1 MGRRN
6 SNRPT
11 EDQIVDF
18 KIRLTAAFEDLRRR
32 GYLARQN
39 FQCCGGCAG
48 YAMAVRA
55 EELHEKGKRVMG
67 TVFYHNQDNA
77 NLRDGEDFYL
87 AYGEL
92 NTTKYGTLGRPNEEV
107 GAEVVEVLRQ
117 NGISTEWD
125 GNGATRILVKILP
138 GSTGRTTGRNG
149 RGGMG
154 RDEVKTW

>member
-1 MGRRN
+1 MGRRK

-18 KIRLTAAFEDLRRR
+18 KIRLAAAFKDLRHM

-55 EELHEKGKRVMG
+55 EELHEKGKRILG

-92 NTTKYGTLGRPNEEV
+92 NTVKFGTLGNGNNYV
-107 GAEVVEVLRQ
+107 GADVVRVLAQ
-117 NGISTEWD
+117 HGIATEWD
-125 GNGATRILVKILP
+125 GDGATRILVKILP
-138 GSTGRTTGRNG
+138 APAPVTLDAT
-149 RGGMG
+149 
-154 RDEVKTW
+154 DEAAWAAMR